1 MDRSRSVDSSR
12 YSVFYLV
19 PSEFRED
26 GQAVFRVLINP
37 MVWWMWASG
46 PILVLGTIL
55 SLSPNRRIIRK
66 LSLTDL
72 ATSRGN
78 ISGVSKPQ
86 GVGD

>member
-1 MDRSRSVDSSR
+1 M
-12 YSVFYLV
+12 

-55 SLSPNRRIIRK
+55 SLSPNRRIVRK

-72 ATSRGN
+72 SSGRGN
-78 ISGVSKPQ
+78 ISGVYTPL
-86 GVGD
+86 GAGD